1 MTQIT
6 LLCSKFSDVCHDIL
20 SQVSMTQLQQHM
32 KIIWVDRKEYRDIL
46 SETEISTV
54 PCIIVIKNGNRVLYQ
69 GDSFTH
75 YWNEFV
81 RSLTRKKPNVLNKM
95 HSSTMMHVDKINESI
110 QKMNQSVQS
119 HHQRKSL
126 ISEEEF
132 TDGLH
137 DKLLHNMNQY
147 QYQPTTRPFQLNT
160 QSNHIK
166 EQSALGNLRFEI
178 EKQHTTFKSAQLA
191 LQNAQEIHKSPFN
204 QLKMANSL
212 LQQTPPL

>member
-1 MTQIT
+1 MTEIT

-20 SQVSMTQLQQHM
+20 SQVSMTKLQEHM
-32 KIIWVDRKEYRDIL
+32 KIIWVDRQEYRDIL

-54 PCIIVIKNGNRVLYQ
+54 PCIIVIKNGNRVVYQ
-69 GDSFTH
+69 GDSFTN

-95 HSSTMMHVDKINESI
+95 HSKTMMHVDKINQSI
-110 QKMNQSVQS
+110 LKMNQSIQS
-119 HHQRKSL
+119 NIERKSL
-126 ISEEEF
+126 LSEQEF

-137 DKLLHNMNQY
+137 DKLLHSMNHY
-147 QYQPTTRPFQLNT
+147 QHQPTFRPFQLNN
-160 QSNHIK
+160 QLNHIK
-166 EQSALGNLRFEI
+166 EQSELGNLRHEI
-178 EKQHTTFKSAQLA
+178 ETQHKTFKAAQLA

-204 QLKMANSL
+204 QLKMANSS